1 MSPKSQ
7 ATVRLA
13 GIPAGETVRVTGLDG
28 GIRVQSRLI
37 GMGLVAGVRLDVRR
51 NDGSG
56 PVLVA
61 VGHARIALGR
71 GMAEKVRV
79 EPVKPGL
86 PGHAPERR
94 LP

>member
-7 ATVRLA
+7 AGVRLA
-13 GIPAGETVRVTGLDG
+13 GVPPGETVRVTGVEG

-37 GMGLVAGVRLDVRR
+37 GMGLIAGVRLDVRR

-56 PVLVA
+56 PVLFA

-71 GMAEKVRV
+71 GMAENVCV
-79 EPVKPGL
+79 EPLKPGL
-86 PGHAPERR
+86 PGYALERR
-94 LP
+94 FA